1 MTKSLQKPDTL
12 RQSEGFEELHGGL
25 PVERIKVPREQLTT
39 CRSHDVL
46 SKVAATGFD
55 YLPVENA
62 KGHFV
67 GLLATKDVGTATR
80 RVKERMCP
88 LSEAD
93 LIPADATIL
102 DLLRRVR
109 QKPFLVVGSGGI
121 DGLVAWTDLQ
131 KLPVRTALFALVT
144 GFELT
149 MYEAIKREF
158 GDGDDWLDDLQE
170 NRRKCA
176 KALFED
182 RKKEDS
188 HVDLLLCTQFCDK
201 GRVLI
206 ESFKLSKLSGSKTQ
220 LRKRLKAIEDVRNN
234 LAHANNYAMT
244 LEEAERLRD
253 TVRDLV
259 EFRSEIQTARRVD
272 PRSAS
277 LDG

>member
-1 MTKSLQKPDTL
+1 MTTTQQKPDTL

-25 PVERIKVPREQLTT
+25 LVERIKVPREQLTT
-39 CRSHDVL
+39 CRNDDAL
-46 SKVAATGFD
+46 SEVAARGFD
-55 YLPVENA
+55 YLPVEDA
-62 KGHFV
+62 EDQFV
-67 GLLATKDVGTATR
+67 GLLKTKDLGTATGM
-80 RVKERMCP
+80 VEERMSP

-93 LIPADATIL
+93 LIAADATIL

-109 QKPFLVVGSGGI
+109 RRPLLVVGSGGI

-149 MYEAIKREF
+149 MYEAIKSEF
-158 GDGDDWLDDLQE
+158 GDGDGWLDDLQE
-170 NRRKCA
+170 NRREKA
-176 KALFED
+176 KD
-182 RKKEDS
+182 RFKERQKKDS

-201 GRVLI
+201 RRILI
-206 ESFKLSKLSGSKTQ
+206 ESFELSGSRTQ
-220 LRKRLKAIEDVRNN
+220 LEKRLKAIEDVRDSV
-234 LAHANNYAMT
+234 AHANNYAMT

-259 EFRSEIQTARRVD
+259 EFRSEIRTARRVD
-272 PRSAS
+272 PRSAR